1 MNSRVAA
8 IIAASAGLLAVAL
21 GAFAAHA
28 LREVLSATQLNTWRT
43 AVDYQFWHAL
53 ALFGVSIWMR
63 QAAAT
68 GGINTKSLSIA
79 ASALVVGIALFCGS
93 LYALALGA
101 PRWIGAIT
109 PLGGIAFIIGW
120 LSMLVAAWCDR

>member
-1 MNSRVAA
+1 MSPRTAA
-8 IIAASAGLLAVAL
+8 IIAVVAGMLAVAL

-28 LREVLSATQLNTWRT
+28 LHEQLSAEYLVIWRT

-63 QAAAT
+63 QLSSSAGPQTKPLAVAA
-68 GGINTKSLSIA
+68 IA
-79 ASALVVGIALFCGS
+79 FAVGMLLFCGS

-101 PRWIGAIT
+101 PRALGIIT
-109 PLGGIAFIIGW
+109 PLGGVAFIVGW
-120 LSMLVAAWCDR
+120 LSMLVAAWRDR

>member
-1 MNSRVAA
+1 MSSRVAA
-8 IIAASAGLLAVAL
+8 IIASTAGLLAVAF

-28 LREVLSATQLNTWRT
+28 LRDRLGADQLTTWHT

-63 QAAAT
+63 QTVGAVPAHA
-68 GGINTKSLSIA
+68 KPLSIA
-79 ASALVVGIALFCGS
+79 ANAFGIGIVLFCGS

-101 PRWIGAIT
+101 PRWTGAIT

-120 LSMLVAAWCDR
+120 LSMLTAAWRER

>member
-1 MNSRVAA
+1 MSSRAAA
-8 IIAASAGLLAVAL
+8 IIASIAGLLAVAL

-28 LREVLSATQLNTWRT
+28 LRDKLSAEQLTVWHT

-63 QAAAT
+63 QAVVVVHAHA
-68 GGINTKSLSIA
+68 KPLSIA
-79 ASALVVGIALFCGS
+79 ANAFAIGIVLFCGS

-101 PRWIGAIT
+101 PRWTGAIT
-109 PLGGIAFIIGW
+109 PLGGIAFIVGW
-120 LSMLVAAWCDR
+120 LSMLTAAWRDR

>member
-1 MNSRVAA
+1 MSARSAAVTAA
-8 IIAASAGLLAVAL
+8 IAGVIAVAL

-28 LREVLSATQLNTWRT
+28 LRELLSADQLVTWHT

-63 QAAAT
+63 QLPASGT
-68 GGINTKSLSIA
+68 PTTRSLSIA
-79 ASALVVGIALFCGS
+79 ANAFSIGMLLFCGS

-101 PRWIGAIT
+101 PRGVGIIT
-109 PLGGIAFIIGW
+109 PLGGVAFIVGW
-120 LSMLVAAWCDR
+120 LSMLIAAWRDR